1 MKIKRIL
8 ISLAVTIPVLG
19 LVACGS
25 TSSNKET
32 CEWSKVN
39 QSTIEHKIY
48 YGGFEDKNHG
58 ITVGYAG
65 EIHYSTDAGK
75 SWPKAENVSA
85 CRFGLDIV
93 DENIAWC
100 SGNHGN
106 VRLSKDGGKTWN
118 KVTDYGDSEPNQCRY
133 ASFLDDTTGWLAA
146 QAKLGQTTDGGNTWT
161 DIKLPDKIGDILSM
175 QLLDK
180 NTGYLVDSNSKLY
193 TTTDGGS
200 TWTSKKIPT
209 KDMEN
214 DITKTNTQ
222 IIRFLDK
229 DNAEY
234 FYFDND
240 QNLHYLVTKDG
251 GKSWTEK
258 TLGKYKN
265 IGYGGL
271 YLSHDGKLLTIN
283 DSLATNLIVLA
294 KK

>member
-1 MKIKRIL
+1 MKIKRML
-8 ISLAVTIPVLG
+8 IALAITIPVLG
-19 LVACGS
+19 LTACG
-25 TSSNKET
+25 TANKKEA

-39 QSTIEHKIY
+39 EVAIAHKSY

-58 ITVGYAG
+58 ITVGYSG
-65 EIHYSTDAGK
+65 EVHYSTDSGK
-75 SWPKAENVSA
+75 TWPSAYNASA

-93 DENIAWC
+93 DENIAWNC
-100 SGNHGN
+100 GNNGH
-106 VRLSKDGGKTWN
+106 VRFSTDGGKTWN
-118 KVTDYGDSEPNQCRY
+118 KASDYGNSEPNQCRH

-146 QAKLGQTTDGGNTWT
+146 PDMLGKTSDGGKTWT
-161 DIKLPDKIGDILSM
+161 DIKLPDGIGKILTM
-175 QLLDK
+175 NLLDK
-180 NTGYLVDSNSKLY
+180 DTGYLVDSNSKLY
-193 TTTDGGS
+193 TTTDGGD

-214 DITKTNTQ
+214 VPVKSNTQ
-222 IIRFLDK
+222 KIKFLDK
-229 DNAEY
+229 NNAEY

-240 QNLHYLVTKDG
+240 QGLHYLVTKDG
-251 GKSWTEK
+251 GKTWTEK

-283 DSLATNLIVLA
+283 DALATNLIVLE